1 MDQLDRRIIA
11 ALQHNARAS
20 TTQIAAQLDV
30 ARTTV
35 HERIKRLEERDV
47 IAGYSVRLCETEDA
61 PKVQVIVL
69 LEVQQKE
76 TTRIIKRLEAYPEV
90 KLCLSI
96 NGEFDLLLSA
106 EAPRIED
113 LDILVD
119 ELAKIPGVLRTNTS
133 VVFGRRIDRN

>member
-11 ALQHNARAS
+11 ALQANARAS
-20 TTQIAAQLDV
+20 TTQIAGSLGV

-35 HERIKRLEERDV
+35 HERISRMEDRGV
-47 IAGYSVRLCETEDA
+47 IAGYTVRLGSTEDT
-61 PKVQVIVL
+61 PKVQVIVM

-96 NGEFDLLLSA
+96 NGEFDLMLTA
-106 EAPRIED
+106 EAPRLED

-119 ELAKIPGVLRTNTS
+119 DLAKIPGVLRTNTS

>member
-1 MDQLDRRIIA
+1 MDQLDRRIIN
-11 ALQHNARAS
+11 ALQHNARDS
-20 TTQIAAQLDV
+20 TTRIAAKLGV

-35 HERIKRLEERDV
+35 HERIARMEDRGV
-47 IAGYSVRLCETEDA
+47 IAGYSVILRETVDA

-69 LEVQQKE
+69 LEVQQNE
-76 TTRIIKRLEAYPEV
+76 TTRIIKRIEAYPEV

-119 ELAKIPGVLRTNTS
+119 DLARIPGVLRTNTS

>member
-11 ALQHNARAS
+11 ALQANARAS
-20 TTQIAAQLDV
+20 TTQIATTLGV

-35 HERIKRLEERDV
+35 HERINRMEQRGLIE
-47 IAGYSVRLCETEDA
+47 GYSVRLGSTEDT
-61 PKVQVIVL
+61 PKVQVIVM

-76 TTRIIKRLEAYPEV
+76 TSRIIKRLEAYPEV

-96 NGEFDLLLSA
+96 NGEFDLMLSA
-106 EAPRIED
+106 EAPRLED

-119 ELAKIPGVLRTNTS
+119 DLAKIPGVLRTNTS

>member
-11 ALQHNARAS
+11 ALQANARAS
-20 TTQIAAQLDV
+20 TTQIAATLGV

-35 HERIKRLEERDV
+35 HERINRMEQRG
-47 IAGYSVRLCETEDA
+47 IITGYSVRLGSTEDT
-61 PKVQVIVL
+61 PKVQVIVM

-96 NGEFDLLLSA
+96 NGEFDLMLSA
-106 EAPRIED
+106 EAPRLED